1 MRKQEQEALR
11 RLEAALMEQ
20 ERPKEIPLEEDEAFW
35 QELNNIDCDVDY
47 DIDGDVDYDVY
58 NTDDTDVDLDDYS
71 EDVHRGSQSNSF
83 VTVFMIFSLLL
94 LAAAIFILLRF
105 LGVI

>member
-20 ERPKEIPLEEDEAFW
+20 ERTKEIPMEEDEDLEVIW
-35 QELNNIDCDVDY
+35 QELADVDYDVDY
-47 DIDGDVDYDVY
+47 DIY

-71 EDVHRGSQSNSF
+71 EDVHRGSQKNSF
-83 VTVFMIFSLLL
+83 LTIFMIFSLLL
-94 LAAAIFILLRF
+94 LAVAIFVLIRF

>member
-20 ERPKEIPLEEDEAFW
+20 ERTEEIPTEEDEDLEVIW
-35 QELNNIDCDVDY
+35 QELPDVDY
-47 DIDGDVDYDVY
+47 DIDYDVY
-58 NTDDTDVDLDDYS
+58 NTDVTDVDLDDYS
-71 EDVHRGSQSNSF
+71 EDVHRGSQKNSF
-83 VTVFMIFSLLL
+83 LTISMIFILLL
-94 LAAAIFILLRF
+94 LAFAIFVLIKF

>member
-11 RLEAALMEQ
+11 RLEAALMEP
-20 ERPKEIPLEEDEAFW
+20 EPTEEIPMEEDEDLDDIW
-35 QELNNIDCDVDY
+35 QELTDIDY
-47 DIDGDVDYDVY
+47 DIY

-71 EDVHRGSQSNSF
+71 EDVHRGSRKNPF
-83 VTVFMIFSLLL
+83 LTIFMIFSLLL
-94 LAAAIFILLRF
+94 LAFSIFVLIKF